1 MKPGK
6 YDLAIYRGDT
16 YAWQFAMWQDAAST
30 VPLNLTGV
38 IPAAEIRNASAGR
51 VYVTFTP
58 TITQPNIV
66 LLKLS
71 AVDSAK
77 CPATGVWDLQ
87 LTFPNGDVNTVIAG
101 TVTVTAD
108 VTDSVVAPAPQ
119 QVVAV
124 AQYR

>member
-87 LTFPNGDVNTVIAG
+87 LTFPTGPPG
-101 TVTVTAD
+101 P
-108 VTDSVVAPAPQ
+108 APAHTLSVSDTAPTNPAPNDVWIDTSQ
-119 QVVAV
+119 
-124 AQYR
+124 